1 MSILQS
7 IINWLCDDSNLIKA
21 LLIALAVLI
30 ILLIFTRRH
39 VSTIMNE
46 RNYKNFT
53 WRGSRERLRSNWEP
67 ERPHDLTNS
76 YDNPWDVL
84 SGEDSS
90 KQEEKTTLEKVI
102 KALIWFGIVAVIAIV
117 VLIIVKIM
125 G

>member
-1 MSILQS
+1 MSILQN
-7 IINWLCDDSNLIKA
+7 IFNWLCDDSNLIKV
-21 LLIALAVLI
+21 LLIALAVLV
-30 ILLIFTRRH
+30 ILTLSLNVYYHKIVEKFYDRRRLPR
-39 VSTIMNE
+39 SD
-46 RNYKNFT
+46 K
-53 WRGSRERLRSNWEP
+53 RLRADWEP